1 MPKYLDR
8 TDRAILAL
16 LQENGRITNTALAQ
30 AVNLSSTPCLERVR
44 RLQRDGYILGYSAR
58 LNAEQLDAGFTV
70 FVAIALEPKTE
81 EVMQN
86 FAREINR
93 LSAVTECHMVGGDYD
108 MLAKVQVADMSA
120 YRDLLSH
127 ELSRLPG
134 LTRTNSYFVIEEVQE
149 MRGIGISGVCAHIE
163 EKVR

>member
-1 MPKYLDR
+1 MPKHLDS
-8 TDRAILAL
+8 TDRAILSL
-16 LQENGRITNTALAQ
+16 LQENCRITNASLAK
-30 AVNLSSTPCLERVR
+30 AVNITPTPCLERVK
-44 RLQRDGYILGYSAR
+44 RLQRDGYILGYNAR
-58 LNAEQLDAGFTV
+58 LNAQLLDAGFVV
-70 FVAIALEPKTE
+70 FVAIAVEPKTE

-86 FAREINR
+86 FSREINR

-134 LTRTNSYFVIEEVQE
+134 LTQTNSYFVIEEVQE
-149 MRGIGISGVCAHIE
+149 TRGIGILGGMRPC
-163 EKVR
+163 